1 MKGTRIV
8 ITALSD
14 KGRKALALQK
24 ADEIALRE
32 KYKDVRRWKIPFDV
46 RNYLKTV
53 SLFIPKDGDPERHE
67 ILGFK
72 RMGQV
77 SKNQFYLGVK
87 KSFLENG
94 CTVEDF
100 EVRFIDE

>member
-1 MKGTRIV
+1 MKGTRIE
-8 ITALSD
+8 IIALTE
-14 KGRKALALQK
+14 KGRKSLALQK
-24 ADEIALRE
+24 ADEIKLRAE
-32 KYKDVRRWKIPFDV
+32 WKDVRKWKIPFNV

-53 SLFIPKDGDPERHE
+53 SLFMPKDGDPQRHE

-94 CTVEDF
+94 CSVEDF